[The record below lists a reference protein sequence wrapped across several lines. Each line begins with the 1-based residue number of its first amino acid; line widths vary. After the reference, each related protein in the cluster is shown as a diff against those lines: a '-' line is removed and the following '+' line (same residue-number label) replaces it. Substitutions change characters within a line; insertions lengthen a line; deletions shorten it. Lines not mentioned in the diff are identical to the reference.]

1 MTPLPSVPLTMFGVG
16 PSTMVEPPVSELAP
30 PLWMVKGWD
39 ARKSN
44 SAGPKFEQP
53 RLQIVIT
60 GSMTAGENVIVLT
73 PVVAP
78 PPKAMEPMFLGA
90 LPTVPPEN
98 VPTGVQVGN
107 KPGGVGPVPV

>member
-1 MTPLPSVPLTMFGVG
+1 MLGAPRK
-16 PSTMVEPPVSELAP
+16 MVVPPVSALAP
-30 PLWMVKGWD
+30 PLWMVKGCD

-44 SAGPKFEQP
+44 SAGVPLLELP
-53 RLQIVIT
+53 RLQMVMT
-60 GSMTAGENVIVLT
+60 GLMTAGEKVIVLT

-78 PPKAMEPMFLGA
+78 PARAMEPMLVGA

-98 VPTGVQVGN
+98 VAAGVQVGN